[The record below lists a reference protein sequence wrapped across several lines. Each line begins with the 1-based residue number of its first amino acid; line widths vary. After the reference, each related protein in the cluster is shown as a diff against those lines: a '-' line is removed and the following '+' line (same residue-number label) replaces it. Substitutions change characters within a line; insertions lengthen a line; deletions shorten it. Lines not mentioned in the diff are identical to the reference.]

1 MLRKFLFMNQV
12 EGFSEEHSPYDSLDL
27 QNSKIE
33 NLADPESPQ
42 DAANKRYV
50 DSVATGLDVK
60 ESCRALLD
68 DRAGWMGAG
77 SLASKILTAAIA
89 LIDGVTLAVGD
100 RILVADGTSADN
112 GIYAVT
118 SLAPTVLTR
127 AEDFNSTEEVSAG
140 AFTFITEGDVYADRG
155 FVLVTDDPIA
165 LESTP
170 LKFSQFSST
179 TLYSFDAGLYE
190 SNGAVS
196 IELDTSADETS
207 QGADG
212 GSSGL
217 EFSQSGAV
225 GRLRAAVAP
234 DGGLKR
240 AAPPSLSGLA
250 IFIDDEDANPSAQTS
265 LSGLRIVR
273 APRVDAKYDA
283 AMSESISSGDPVA
296 WAAGANDKLAK
307 GMASVDAKSRIIGVA
322 RTSGA
327 SVAIVSEGV
336 AEGVLSSATAG
347 DPYYL
352 QGSGG
357 VGPFS
362 SISAGQRVIRVGFAK
377 NASDLFV
384 HIADLG
390 KKAG

>member
-1 MLRKFLFMNQV
+1 MLRKFLFMNQT
-12 EGFSEEHSPYDSLDL
+12 EGFSEEHSPYDSLDM

-33 NLADPESPQ
+33 NLADPEFAQ

-50 DSVATGLDVK
+50 DAVATGLDVK
-60 ESCRALLD
+60 ESCRVILT
-68 DRAGWMGAG
+68 DRDGWLGAG
-77 SLASKILTAAIA
+77 SGSSKTLTAAIA
-89 LIDGVTLAVGD
+89 MIDGVTLAAGD
-100 RILVADGTSADN
+100 RVLVADALHADN

-118 SLAPTVLTR
+118 SLSPTVLTR
-127 AEDFNSTEEVSAG
+127 AEDFDSDEEVTAG
-140 AFTFITEGDVYADRG
+140 AFTFVTEGDVYADRG

-179 TLYSFDAGLYE
+179 TLYTFDAGLYE
-190 SNGAVS
+190 SNGAISV
-196 IELDTSADETS
+196 ELDEMADARGA
-207 QGADG
+207 GADG

-217 EFSQSGAV
+217 EFDQAGAA
-225 GRLRAAVAP
+225 GKLRAAVAS

-240 AAPPSLSGLA
+240 AASGLA
-250 IFIDDEDANPSAQTS
+250 IFLDEESSNPSAATS
-265 LSGLRIVR
+265 ASGLRVVR
-273 APRVDAKYDA
+273 APRVDATYDA
-283 AMSESISSGDPVA
+283 AMSETISSGDPVA

-307 GMASVDAKSRIIGVA
+307 GMASVDAKSRIVGVA
-322 RTSGA
+322 RTSGS

>member
-1 MLRKFLFMNQV
+1 MLRKFLFMNQT
-12 EGFSEEHSPYDSLDL
+12 EGFSEEHSPFDSLDL

-42 DAANKRYV
+42 DAATKRYV

-60 ESCRALLD
+60 ESCRVILTHD
-68 DRAGWMGAG
+68 VGSPAGWMSAG
-77 SLASKILTAAIA
+77 SGASTTLTSELAM
-89 LIDGVTLAVGD
+89 IDGVALAVGD
-100 RILVADGTSADN
+100 RVLVACDLSVDN

-118 SLAPTVLTR
+118 SLSPTVLSR
-127 AEDFNSTEEVSAG
+127 AEDFDSDAEITAG
-140 AFTFITEGDVYADRG
+140 AFTFITEGAEYADRG
-155 FVLVTDDPIA
+155 FVLVTDDPIT
-165 LESTP
+165 LGTTP

-179 TLYSFDAGLYE
+179 TLYTFDAGLYE
-190 SNGAVS
+190 SNGAISV
-196 IELDTSADETS
+196 ELDDAADARGA
-207 QGADG
+207 GADG

-217 EFSQSGAV
+217 EFDQAGAA
-225 GRLRAAVAP
+225 GKLRAAVAS

-240 AAPPSLSGLA
+240 AASGLA
-250 IFIDDEDANPSAQTS
+250 IFLDDESSNPSAATS
-265 LSGLRIVR
+265 ASGLRVVR
-273 APRVDAKYDA
+273 APRVDANYAA
-283 AMSESISSGDPVA
+283 AMSETIVAGDPVA
-296 WAAGANDKLAK
+296 WAAGANDQLAK
-307 GMASVDAKSRIIGVA
+307 GMASVDAKSRIVGVA
-322 RTSGA
+322 RTSGS

-336 AEGVLSSATAG
+336 AEGVLASATAG